1 MAKETNDKVM
11 AAVEAALKKNPDA
24 SVDELY
30 TLATGIGKDV
40 AKLSKRQFHARYP
53 LQVKRRMNVG
63 SRPKRKAGGAQ
74 KRPSRRTG
82 RRAAQQNGSQRDAVR
97 TILLEFASEL
107 AAAEHRKDVVGV
119 VASVDRWVDRILDG
133 AN

>member
-53 LQVKRRMNVG
+53 LQIKRRMNTG
-63 SRPKRKAGGAQ
+63 KRPKRKAGGAP
-74 KRPSRRTG
+74 KRPGRRSRRAT
-82 RRAAQQNGSQRDAVR
+82 QNGSQRDAVR

-107 AAAEHRKDVVGV
+107 AAAEARKDVVGV
-119 VASVDRWVDRILDG
+119 VASVDRWVDRILEQK
-133 AN
+133 N